1 MQCTKCGTTDAPDWI
16 THKHGRI
23 VESKSSRLHTIK
35 QETYTLIYC
44 PTCYEEEGI
53 NDI

>member
-23 VESKSSRLHTIK
+23 VESKSSTLHTIK
-35 QETYTLIYC
+35 HETYTLTYC
-44 PTCYEEEGI
+44 PKCYEEEATNAI
-53 NDI
+53 

>member
-23 VESKSSRLHTIK
+23 VESKSSIIHKIK
-35 QETYTLIYC
+35 HETYTLIYC
-44 PTCYEEEGI
+44 TTCYEEEDTNAI
-53 NDI
+53 